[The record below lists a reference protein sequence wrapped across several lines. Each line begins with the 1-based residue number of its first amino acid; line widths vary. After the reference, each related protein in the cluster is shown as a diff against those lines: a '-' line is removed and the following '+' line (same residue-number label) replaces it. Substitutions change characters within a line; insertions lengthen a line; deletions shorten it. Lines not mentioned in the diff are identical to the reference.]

1 MGFDELDH
9 WARRIAAALARAG
22 GAGERALLLYPQGLD
37 FVTGFFGCMY
47 AGVVAV
53 PLYPPRRG
61 SSNLR
66 LQSVAADCGARLV
79 LSTQAALDDAMGALA
94 LPAGLSVTGI
104 ATDALDDATG
114 FEQVPQASGSSLA
127 FLQYTSGSTG
137 APKGVM
143 VTHGSLVATLE
154 DMHRAYRHRRDSV
167 IVSWLPLFHD
177 LGLVYGALQPV
188 YSGCSGVLF
197 PPASF
202 LQRPLRWLTAIS
214 DYRGTHS
221 AAPNFAYEACLR
233 RITEEDKRDLDL
245 STWEVSLNAAEP
257 VREDTNRRFAA
268 CFAPCGLRAEVVS
281 PGYGLAEATLKV
293 SSLDNGLHRRT
304 LRVDPGALLE
314 NRVVRLRGDGQAGRE
329 LSGCG
334 RSHIGSRIVIVNSRN
349 APPVLR
355 R

>member
-1 MGFDELDH
+1 MGFDELDAR
-9 WARRIAAALARAG
+9 ARRIAAALMRAG
-22 GAGERALLLYPQGLD
+22 AAAERALLLYPQGLE
-37 FVTGFFGCMY
+37 FIAGFFGCIY

-53 PLYPPRRG
+53 PLYPPHRG
-61 SSNLR
+61 GSNLR
-66 LQSVAADCGARLV
+66 LQAIAADCGVRFV
-79 LSTQAALDDAMGALA
+79 LSTQAALDDTMGALA
-94 LPAGLSVTGI
+94 FPADLSVTGI
-104 ATDALDDATG
+104 ATDALDDTTG
-114 FEQVPQASGSSLA
+114 VEEVRQVDRSSLA

-154 DMHRAYRHRRDSV
+154 DMHRAYRHRPDSV

-177 LGLVYGALQPV
+177 LGLIYGALQPV

-202 LQRPLRWLTAIS
+202 LQRPLRWLTTIS

-233 RITEEDKRDLDL
+233 RITEEDRRDLDL

-257 VREDTNRRFAA
+257 VREDTNRRFVA

-293 SSLDNGLHRRT
+293 SSVENGVHRRT
-304 LRVDPGALLE
+304 LRVDPAHCWRTGSFGCAAMIK
-314 NRVVRLRGDGQAGRE
+314 RVA
-329 LSGCG
+329 
-334 RSHIGSRIVIVNSRN
+334 N
-349 APPVLR
+349 
-355 R
+355 